1 MEIHSYTFWKQGQ
14 GKWSSSNLI
23 GSEDVLFIF
32 LRAFSDIERT
42 FFETGSLNFKPKQEH
57 FQFLEHEIKAKI
69 ESAEKTAIWKSEWP
83 KDKIEFIRRGGHIH
97 NVKFQDMELEI
108 NTFGQ
113 HENYQLLDFISL
125 YDTFMDAK
133 DGLKIT
139 TEWIFNKN
147 S

>member
-1 MEIHSYTFWKQGQ
+1 MEINSYTFWKQGQ

-23 GSEDVLFIF
+23 GSDDVLFIF
-32 LRAFSDIERT
+32 LRAFPDIEHT
-42 FFETGSLNFKPKQEH
+42 FFETNSLNFIPKQEH
-57 FQFLEHEIKAKI
+57 FQFLEREIKARI
-69 ESAEKTAIWKSEWP
+69 ESAEKTATWKSEWP
-83 KDKIEFIRRGGHIH
+83 QEKIDFIKRGGYIH
-97 NVKFQDMELEI
+97 DVKFQDMELEI

-113 HENYQLLDFISL
+113 RENYILLEFISL

-133 DGLKIT
+133 EGLKIT